1 MTQGELSER
10 SGVSR
15 SYIAQVERGD
25 VTNIGVEP
33 LMALAKALDVSVAY
47 LVGETDVATKE
58 DEDELT
64 LAESR
69 NVYSVDPAT
78 RELLELIEGMDG
90 SQHDVLLD
98 EIEKR
103 AERLLS
109 QRADIQRRRLE
120 LAEQA
125 GRAVRL
131 ADVAAA
137 GPGILQDDDVRAVN
151 TWLWRHVRLY
161 VANNHI
167 TLVEW
172 L

>member
-1 MTQGELSER
+1 MSRRDYKMTQGELSER

-90 SQHDVLLD
+90 SQRQQLIGIARVLSGAPRV
-98 EIEKR
+98 IGG
-103 AERLLS
+103 
-109 QRADIQRRRLE
+109 
-120 LAEQA
+120 
-125 GRAVRL
+125 GR
-131 ADVAAA
+131 D
-137 GPGILQDDDVRAVN
+137 
-151 TWLWRHVRLY
+151 
-161 VANNHI
+161 
-167 TLVEW
+167 
-172 L
+172 

>member
-1 MTQGELSER
+1 MDGIAWVEGEWESVNRQEQEIAEER
-10 SGVSR
+10 LRLARLV
-15 SYIAQVERGD
+15 VRG
-25 VTNIGVEP
+25 
-33 LMALAKALDVSVAY
+33 ALD
-47 LVGETDVATKE
+47 E
-58 DEDELT
+58 
-64 LAESR
+64 
-69 NVYSVDPAT
+69 
-78 RELLELIEGMDG
+78 

-151 TWLWRHVRLY
+151 TWLRRHVRLY